1 MSAHQLMMWSLNMGL
16 IVDQRIINKEELI
29 KKSYIAINLVIE
41 NYLAKRSIED
51 FVEEF
56 ELIWGIDLSN
66 VDIPIDP
73 SSQIIVIVGDI
84 EGKLGS
90 EIKKTIKSKF
100 IVPPQIVI
108 VKYNEAKPTNF
119 MKYARENVSDVLIG
133 ENPHSKKK
141 NSLQLL
147 ESYSHIHG
155 YPRIHYLRR
164 DTNNKLKS
172 SKTLIMNKILTE
184 SAFIKKVPSNLKY

>member
-1 MSAHQLMMWSLNMGL
+1 MMWSLNMGL

-56 ELIWGIDLSN
+56 RLIWGIDLSN

-73 SSQIIVIVGDI
+73 SSQIIVIVGHI

-119 MKYARENVSDVLIG
+119 KKYEKENVSDVLLG
-133 ENPHSKKK
+133 ERPHSLKK
-141 NSLQLL
+141 NSLQSL
-147 ESYSHIHG
+147 ESFSLING
-155 YPRIHYLRR
+155 YPKIHYLHG
-164 DTNNKLKS
+164 DANNTPSS
-172 SKTLIMNKILTE
+172 SKTSIMNKILNE
-184 SAFIKKVPSNLKY
+184 SAFIKKVPSNLIY